1 MGATLD
7 GYSGNFQH
15 RTITNSAAM
24 NILLPDF
31 L

>member
-24 NILLPDF
+24 NILVPDF